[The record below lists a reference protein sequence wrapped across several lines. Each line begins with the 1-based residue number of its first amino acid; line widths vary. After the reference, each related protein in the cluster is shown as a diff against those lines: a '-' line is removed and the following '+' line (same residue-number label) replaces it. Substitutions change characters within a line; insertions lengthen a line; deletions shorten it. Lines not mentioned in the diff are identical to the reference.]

1 MTHRRLLPLLAAT
14 ILGIAVGGTFNGSV
28 SNPAPAPAGNAVYA
42 SDPPEAHSG
51 SSFNRNDFLMPTDS
65 IPTPSPTLSP
75 KEVVRLQVDALGNND
90 SPRAGAGIEA
100 AFNFASP
107 ANRRATGPLRR
118 FRTLFETPAYGP
130 MIDHRSARLSE
141 VQTQGDMARVGV
153 LMVTESGD
161 RIGYLFQLSRQTE
174 SPYEEC
180 WMTDAVVPIDV
191 GDVETVNT

>member
-1 MTHRRLLPLLAAT
+1 MTDRRLLPLLVAT
-14 ILGIAVGGTFNGSV
+14 ILGMAAGCTFNGSV
-28 SNPAPAPAGNAVYA
+28 SSPASAPAGNAVYT
-42 SDPPEAHSG
+42 SDHPEAHSG

-65 IPTPSPTLSP
+65 IPTPSPNLSP
-75 KEVVRLQVDALGNND
+75 KEVVRLQVDALGDND
-90 SPRAGAGIEA
+90 SPRPGAGIEA

-130 MIDHRSARLSE
+130 MIDHRSAQLSQ
-141 VQTQGDMARVGV
+141 VQTQGDVARVGV
-153 LMVTESGD
+153 LMVTKSGD

-174 SPYEEC
+174 SPHEEC